1 MVEKPGLR
9 ARRVAAPS
17 ARFHLVRFLSMQSP
31 TPPDPLDSLL
41 DQWARQTPPS
51 PEPLAPEVWRRIAMA
66 EEPVKRSVWER
77 LHAVFAR
84 PSFAAAFVAAC
95 VLLGLFLAE
104 ARRSRVQAEYNRELM
119 QSYLRLIDPLLE
131 AADRTN
137 SVGETGAKS

>member
-1 MVEKPGLR
+1 
-9 ARRVAAPS
+9 
-17 ARFHLVRFLSMQSP
+17 MQP
-31 TPPDPLDSLL
+31 TPPPDPLDPLL

-51 PEPLAPEVWRRIAMA
+51 PGPLAPEVWRRIARA
-66 EEPVKRSVWER
+66 EEPAKRSLWEMI
-77 LHAVFAR
+77 HGAFAR

-104 ARRSRVQAEYNRELM
+104 ARRSRLQSEYNRELM

-137 SVGETGAKS
+137 STAEMGAKS